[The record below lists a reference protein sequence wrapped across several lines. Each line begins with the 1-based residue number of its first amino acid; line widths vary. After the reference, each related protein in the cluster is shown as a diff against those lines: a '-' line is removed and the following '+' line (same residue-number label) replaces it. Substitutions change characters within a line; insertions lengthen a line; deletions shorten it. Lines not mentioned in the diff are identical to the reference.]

1 MTATIRSRAAYGSAL
16 ILVAALF
23 HSASGLAATA
33 SAIEEIRALEH
44 EYASAIVSKSADR
57 IMRVYVPDE
66 NLFVFEAVPPRQ
78 FAGAKAYRRHVE
90 GFATSFPGPIAYEVT
105 DVVVARQGAIAWGHS
120 IQHLTGTD
128 REGHRMDM
136 TFRVTDVY
144 RRVRG
149 RWLIVQEH
157 ASFPVDPISGKADFS
172 STP

>member
-1 MTATIRSRAAYGSAL
+1 MTAAVSSRAACGSAL
-16 ILVAALF
+16 LLVAALS
-23 HSASGLAATA
+23 HPSSVLAAGT
-33 SAIEEIRALEH
+33 SDVEEIRALEH
-44 EYASAIVSKSADR
+44 EYASAIASKDVDR

-78 FAGAKAYRRHVE
+78 FVGAKAYRRHVE
-90 GFATSFPGPIAYEVT
+90 GFATSFPGPITYEVT
-105 DVVVARQGAIAWGHS
+105 DVAVARQGAIAWGHS

-128 REGHRMDM
+128 REGHRVDM

-149 RWLIVQEH
+149 HWLIVQEH
-157 ASFPVDPISGKADFS
+157 ASFPVDPISGRADFS